1 MNIVFLSPHFPPT
14 FYLFCVWLRNAGANV
29 IAIADAPYDSINREL
44 REALTEYYRVDSMEN
59 YDELLRA
66 CGYFTHRYG
75 RLHRVESH
83 NEYWLETEAQLRTDF
98 NIPGIKNDGIAAI
111 TRKSEMKKR
120 FRQAGVSVASGKIV
134 KDLETAR
141 QFATQIGYPAVLKP
155 DRGVGAANT
164 FKVSDDTELQ
174 ACFAIKPAA
183 DYIMEEFIEGQIVSF
198 DGLTDHDGQIVFYTS
213 HVFSQGI
220 MEIVNEDRDIFYYSQ
235 REIPDDLTEAGHK
248 SIAAFGVREKFFHLE
263 FFRTPDNRLVAIEAN
278 MRPPGG
284 LTTDMFNYANDID
297 LYEQWANVVVGNEF
311 TVRYFRPYHCGYVG
325 RKLGKSYKHSHREIM
340 DTYGHYIVHHGAI
353 QSVFSA
359 AIGNYGYVARTSDL
373 AELTEIAD
381 FIRDAYEKVPDD
393 SEKDGYV
400 WK

>member
-1 MNIVFLSPHFPPT
+1 MNIVFLSPHFPPN
-14 FYLFCVWLRNAGANV
+14 FYLFCVGLREAGANV
-29 IAIADAPYDSINREL
+29 IAIADAPYDRIRREL
-44 REALTEYYRVDSMEN
+44 REALTEYYRVNNMEN

-66 CGYFTHRYG
+66 CGYFIHRYG

-83 NEYWLETEAQLRTDF
+83 NEYWLETEARLRTDF
-98 NIPGIKNDGIAAI
+98 NIPGIKNNEIASI
-111 TRKSEMKKR
+111 TLKSEMKKCFQR
-120 FRQAGVSVASGKIV
+120 AGVSVARGRLVNS
-134 KDLETAR
+134 LETAR
-141 QFATQIGYPAVLKP
+141 QFAAEIGYPAVLKP

-164 FKVSDDTELQ
+164 FKVSDEAELK
-174 ACFAIKPAA
+174 ACFPLRSATE
-183 DYIMEEFIEGQIVSF
+183 YIMEEFIEGQIVSF
-198 DGLTDHDGQIVFYTS
+198 DGLTDRSGNIVFYTS

-220 MEIVNEDRDIFYYSQ
+220 METVNEDRDIFYYSL

-278 MRPPGG
+278 IRPPGG

-297 LYEQWANVVVGNEF
+297 LYEQWANIVAKNKF
-311 TVRYFRPYHCGYVG
+311 TAPYSRPYHCGYVG

-340 DTYGHYIVHHGAI
+340 DTYGHYIVHHEAI

-359 AIGNYGYVARTSDL
+359 AIGNYGYVARTADL
-373 AELTEIAD
+373 CELVEIAD
-381 FIRDAYEKVPDD
+381 FIRDAYEKIPDE
-393 SEKDGYV
+393 SGEDGYV